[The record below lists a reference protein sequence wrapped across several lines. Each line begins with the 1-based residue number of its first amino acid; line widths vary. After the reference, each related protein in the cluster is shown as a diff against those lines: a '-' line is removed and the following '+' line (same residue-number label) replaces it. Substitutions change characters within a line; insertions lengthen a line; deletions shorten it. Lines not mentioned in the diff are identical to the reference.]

1 VARNLGTARFL
12 VVQTFLVLVWITINV
27 VSVALRWDPYP
38 FILLNLMFSVQAA
51 YAAPLILLAQNRQ
64 EDRDRQALE
73 NDRAVAIRTQ
83 ENAEY
88 LARELAA
95 VRLALSNT
103 VTTAEL
109 REAVDSL
116 SERLEQLLAQRAP
129 GEPPET
135 LPR

>member
-1 VARNLGTARFL
+1 
-12 VVQTFLVLVWITINV
+12 
-27 VSVALRWDPYP
+27 
-38 FILLNLMFSVQAA
+38 MFSVQAA

-95 VRLALSNT
+95 VRLAVSNT

>member
-1 VARNLGTARFL
+1 
-12 VVQTFLVLVWITINV
+12 VQTFLVLVWITINV